1 LKNKNRK
8 IWKKKK
14 IIVILNKFIII
25 KINLEVQNLKDIY
38 LKYKP
43 NKLFN
48 RIIHFLEDSDPSFPT
63 KTFSKKSINFCKI
76 LDLSK
81 TKAQGYNNNNK
92 FPENHILY

>member
-1 LKNKNRK
+1 MIIKDKNLQYIHTLKHYFSNPEIFRCYLKNKNRK

-14 IIVILNKFIII
+14 IIVILNKFIFI

-48 RIIHFLEDSDPSFPT
+48 RIIHFFGRL
-63 KTFSKKSINFCKI
+63 
-76 LDLSK
+76 
-81 TKAQGYNNNNK
+81 
-92 FPENHILY
+92 